1 MFLVDGSAVHFVYND
16 IMCHSKTKQPPTTQ
30 EALAKFGFFPDRSLP
45 FHINSPATLLYSP
58 APTNLNENPPKAG
71 SLLASKTMVY

>member
-1 MFLVDGSAVHFVYND
+1 MFLVDGNAVHFVYND

-45 FHINSPATLLYSP
+45 FHINSPAT
-58 APTNLNENPPKAG
+58 TILNENSPKAG